1 MRATAQIIVLA
12 TVSLLTIGVLMV
24 TSASMS
30 LDDPP
35 MTLDVV
41 LHAKPVRALGL
52 ALLALAIG
60 AVVPVGLLIR
70 GADRIART
78 SPTRVAWAVLIL
90 MGGMLLLAA
99 ISPYIPGLG
108 HEANQSRRWV
118 RLPGVPFTF
127 QPSEIVKWGMIPML
141 AIVLWLRQDA
151 VSTRLRSALP
161 LLAACAFLTVPVA
174 LEDLGTGALLAVV
187 AGAMLVSAGVQ
198 WWKLAPLGLAALAGG
213 VALILAEPYRMQRIR
228 TFLDPFQDPQGAGY
242 HVIQSMAT
250 ISAGQ
255 GVGRG
260 LGMGVQKFGYLPE
273 DQTDFVFAVIAEEL
287 GLAGV
292 ALVLFLYLALLW
304 AGLAVVRRQQHL
316 ALKLTALG
324 IITTLGVQTAINL
337 LVVTGWA
344 PTKGIPLPLISAGG
358 TAWVMTS
365 ASLGLLVAI
374 DRAGADD
381 SADDDDEDGWDEVG
395 GREEEDAGKGD
406 APPSDWD
413 ADDDEDDEWACD
425 DEDEP

>member
-1 MRATAQIIVLA
+1 MGTMRTPAQVVILA
-12 TVSLLTIGVLMV
+12 ALSLLTIGVLMV

-35 MTLDVV
+35 MTLDTI
-41 LHAKPVRALGL
+41 LAAKPLRAFGL
-52 ALLALAIG
+52 AVLALAAG
-60 AVVPVGLLIR
+60 AALPVASLVGP
-70 GADRIART
+70 ADRLART
-78 SPTRVAWAVLIL
+78 DPQRIAWVVLVL
-90 MGGMLLLAA
+90 MGGILFLAA
-99 ISPYIPGLG
+99 ISPYIPALG
-108 HEANQSRRWV
+108 HEANQSRRWI
-118 RLPGVPFTF
+118 RLPAVPFTF

-141 AIVLWLRQDA
+141 AIVLWLRHDA
-151 VSTRLRSALP
+151 VRTRLRSTVP
-161 LLAACAFLTVPVA
+161 LLVACALLAMPIA
-174 LEDLGTGALLAVV
+174 LEDLGTGVLIVVV
-187 AGAMLVSAGVQ
+187 AGAMLIAAGVQ
-198 WWKLAPLGLAALAGG
+198 WWKLAPLALVAVAGA
-213 VALILAEPYRMQRIR
+213 VVLIVSEPYRMQRIR

-250 ISAGQ
+250 IAAGQ

-292 ALVLFLYLALLW
+292 ALVVFLYLALLW
-304 AGLAVVRRQQHL
+304 AGLAVIRRQHHL
-316 ALKLTALG
+316 ALKLVALG

-365 ASLGLLVAI
+365 ASLGMLVAI
-374 DRAGADD
+374 DRAGT
-381 SADDDDEDGWDEVG
+381 DDDDAGIDGACEQADED
-395 GREEEDAGKGD
+395 
-406 APPSDWD
+406 
-413 ADDDEDDEWACD
+413 DDEWARD
-425 DEDEP
+425 DEDEDES